1 MIQAC
6 QYKASLETIDEA
18 CHLHVGLLSVF
29 MTRLEDGV
37 LDRSEE
43 TFRSVS
49 GFLSLLQCFRGD
61 MHPDFQRALVG
72 FFCGRFAKLQDMR
85 YNTLPWACPLVY
97 RPAWPCSSQ
106 YCISKGLKAARW
118 LKDGEAF

>member
-1 MIQAC
+1 MIVSCLATCATCEQHAYIIPDC
-6 QYKASLETIDEA
+6 QFKASLQRTEEA
-18 CHLHVGLLSVF
+18 YHLHVGLLSVF

-49 GFLSLLQCFRGD
+49 GFLSLLQCFHGD
-61 MHPDFQRALVG
+61 MHPDFQRDLVG

-85 YNTLPWACPLVY
+85 YNTLHRARPLV
-97 RPAWPCSSQ
+97 
-106 YCISKGLKAARW
+106 
-118 LKDGEAF
+118 